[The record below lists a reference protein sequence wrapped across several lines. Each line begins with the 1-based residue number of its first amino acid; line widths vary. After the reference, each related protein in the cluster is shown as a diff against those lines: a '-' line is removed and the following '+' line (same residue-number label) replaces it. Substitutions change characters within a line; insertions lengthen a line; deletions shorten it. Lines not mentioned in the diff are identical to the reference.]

1 LNESRRIFLDR
12 LRCCSMPIPGILEKL
27 AEEIKQIVGIPVK
40 TAWISNNDLIP
51 LITIIQNNG
60 SSEPIALT
68 NLQYRVY
75 EFQIDV
81 WAISAKQR
89 DEIVEK
95 ILGSLLSRSS
105 ENYLRYGWYPI
116 RFYRI
121 IDIEEG
127 GIHRKSMILV
137 LKEVSR

>member
-1 LNESRRIFLDR
+1 
-12 LRCCSMPIPGILEKL
+12 MPIPGILEKL

>member
-1 LNESRRIFLDR
+1 
-12 LRCCSMPIPGILEKL
+12 MPIPGILEKL

-105 ENYLRYGWYPI
+105 ENYLRYGWYLI